1 MLSASDLDASPA
13 GFFEP
18 ILKLITT
25 IRSVITNPWLWVGMV
40 GLAGISAVLYVA
52 FNSFL
57 MPAFT
62 RHEVSIQVPDVMSLS
77 MEQAADSLTAAGLR
91 AEEVVLRKPNLPRDV
106 VIDQN
111 PPPLSQVKPGR
122 RVYLTINTGD
132 TTTVVV
138 PRVES
143 YGIRQARNMLMQ
155 ADLVVGTVEPDSIPS
170 VYVDIITSQFPA
182 PGERVEPGTTVN
194 LLYGTGL
201 GANNVSV
208 PDVTGLPPEDAANAL
223 LELRLR
229 SIVVD
234 NPPDEQE
241 FVVVVS
247 QAPAAGTSV
256 KEGYEVRLFLQER
269 STQQP

>member
-1 MLSASDLDASPA
+1 MRGSPA
-13 GFFEP
+13 DV
-18 ILKLITT
+18 
-25 IRSVITNPWLWVGMV
+25 IRESIVRLLTVIRNTVTNPWLWVGLV
-40 GLAGISAVLYVA
+40 GLSLITGILYVV
-52 FNSFL
+52 FNSFV
-57 MPAFT
+57 MPSFT
-62 RHEVSIQVPDVMSLS
+62 RHDVSIQVPDVMSLT
-77 MEQAADSLTAAGLR
+77 MEEATDSLTAAGLR
-91 AEEVVLRKPNLPRDV
+91 AEEVVLRKPNLPMDV

-155 ADLVVGTVEPDSIPS
+155 ADLVVGSVSPDSIPS
-170 VYVDIITSQFPA
+170 VYVDIITSQDPA
-182 PGERVEPGTTVN
+182 PGERVDPGTTVN

-201 GANNVSV
+201 GSNNVSV
-208 PDVTGLPPEDAANAL
+208 PDVTGLPPEDARQAL
-223 LELRLR
+223 LDLKLR

-234 NPPDEQE
+234 SPPDEQE
-241 FVVVVS
+241 FVVVLS

-269 STQQP
+269 SRQQP